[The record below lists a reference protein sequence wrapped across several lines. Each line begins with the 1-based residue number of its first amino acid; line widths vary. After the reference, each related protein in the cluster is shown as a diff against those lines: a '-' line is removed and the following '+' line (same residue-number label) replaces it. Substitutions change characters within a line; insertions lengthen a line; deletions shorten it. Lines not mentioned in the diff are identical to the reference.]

1 MKIRAFRADDKDYAA
16 RKRLTDLQYPD
27 DPCSITEMRHADE
40 TRTDVWWRQ
49 LMVEKNDDVVAFG
62 EIGQAFW
69 TNNPEKYKVQVDVD
83 PACLGQ
89 GIGSSVFNRL
99 VEMAQ
104 TENQVSMLTADC
116 REDLESAVA
125 FLTDRGF
132 SIDIRNASSSMEI
145 DTFDEQP
152 FGRLLERV
160 KRKGICIHSMQ
171 SPSQL
176 PDWQERYWRLSEEIL

>member
-16 RKRLTDLQYPD
+16 RKRLADLQYPD
-27 DPCSITEMRHADE
+27 DPLSLTEMRHADE

-49 LMVEKNDDVVAFG
+49 LMVEKDCEVVAFG

-69 TNNPEKYKVQVDVD
+69 TNNPGKYLVQVDVD

-89 GIGSSVFNRL
+89 GIGSTVFNRL

-104 TENQVSMLTADC
+104 AENQVSLLAVNC

-125 FLTDRGF
+125 FLTDKGF
-132 SIDIRNASSSMEI
+132 SIDIRKATLYI
-145 DTFDEQP
+145 YTATFDEQP
-152 FGRLLERV
+152 LESGR
-160 KRKGICIHSMQ
+160 
-171 SPSQL
+171 
-176 PDWQERYWRLSEEIL
+176 